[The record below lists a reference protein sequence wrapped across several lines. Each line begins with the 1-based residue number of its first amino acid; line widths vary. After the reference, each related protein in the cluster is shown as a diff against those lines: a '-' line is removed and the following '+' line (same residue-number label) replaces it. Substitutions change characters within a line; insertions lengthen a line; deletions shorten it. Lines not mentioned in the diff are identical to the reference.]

1 MRGLAS
7 GAVLAR
13 DRMPPKM
20 GIVAGMSLDDPAR
33 PVSEDDRRNAVSQL
47 RRAAEDGRLTPQEL
61 DRRLAQVHQAR
72 LVGELGAAL
81 DGLGSPQP
89 LQDSGGDPGGG
100 PIWPTVPPPGE
111 PTVPSPQVPA
121 AQSPPGYRPDD
132 RLNLTAGFSS
142 EKRTGHWVIPPFLRV
157 QAGFADVKL
166 DCRHAQAAS
175 SVIDLEIGM
184 GASTFK
190 LILPPGWAVN
200 ADRLNKGLGTIKVKV
215 PSTADAGCPTIVVHG
230 QMGVGT
236 FVARQENWVE
246 RRFS

>member
-1 MRGLAS
+1 MAE
-7 GAVLAR
+7 
-13 DRMPPKM
+13 
-20 GIVAGMSLDDPAR
+20 MSLDDPAR
-33 PVSEDDRRNAVSQL
+33 PVSDDDRSNAVSQL

-81 DGLGSPQP
+81 GGLGPP
-89 LQDSGGDPGGG
+89 PVQDAGVSAGDG
-100 PIWPTVPPPGE
+100 PIWPTAPPPGT

-142 EKRTGHWVIPPFLRV
+142 EKRTGHWVIPPYLRV
-157 QAGFADVKL
+157 QPGFADVKL
-166 DCRHAQAAS
+166 DCRQAQAAAA
-175 SVIDLEIGM
+175 VIDIEIGV

-200 ADRLNKGLGTIKVKV
+200 ADRLNKGLGTVKVKV
-215 PSTADAGCPTIVVHG
+215 PSVADEGCPTLVVHG

-236 FVARQENWVE
+236 FVAREENWVE